1 MSPSHDRR
9 APSAVGRM
17 TVMVSRTALGGERT
31 GDRLG
36 VGKPTPDRKP
46 APSRGYTSATVPI
59 AVIAFDFDPLIRIAD
74 GLTVRWQTIAL
85 ATVVAL
91 CLTTAG
97 VLARRSG
104 LRPDDLLF
112 IVIGAVPGA
121 VVGGRI
127 GYALLV
133 PEAFAAGPLT
143 LFDPA
148 AGGLELGLAVLGG
161 IATGWVVAVLLGA
174 PPGAWAHLASIPLIA
189 AIAVGKLTMAL
200 GGSGQGRPFDGSW
213 ATAYLGPGPWVDPAA
228 TLPSHPSQIYE
239 GVGTVVVALLVLAAT
254 SLGAFRSR
262 DGSRLLIGIA
272 GWAIVRA
279 IVSTTWRDP
288 AVAGSLPAGGL
299 IAVAIAVGGLAGAS
313 VVSVWWPRRAR
324 AREAA
329 AQPVWPDPETRP
341 PF

>member
-1 MSPSHDRR
+1 V
-9 APSAVGRM
+9 SA
-17 TVMVSRTALGGERT
+17 SRHFG
-31 GDRLG
+31 
-36 VGKPTPDRKP
+36 
-46 APSRGYTSATVPI
+46 RGYTSATVPI
-59 AVIAFDFDPLIRIAD
+59 ATIAFDFDPLLRLAD

-85 ATVVAL
+85 ATVVAA
-91 CLTTAG
+91 CLATAG

-148 AGGLELGLAVLGG
+148 VGGLELGLAVVGG
-161 IATGWVVAVLLGA
+161 LASGWIVAILLGA
-174 PPGAWAHLASIPLIA
+174 PPGVWAHTATIPLLV
-189 AIAVGKLTMAL
+189 AIAGGKITMTL
-200 GGSGQGRPFDGSW
+200 GGSGQGRPFDSAW
-213 ATAYLGPGPWVDPAA
+213 STTYSGPGPWVDLAPA
-228 TLPSHPSQIYE
+228 LPSHPSQIYE
-239 GVGTVVVALLVLAAT
+239 GVGTVAVALLVLVAT
-254 SLGAFRSR
+254 SMGAFRSR
-262 DGSRLLIGIA
+262 DGSRLLAGVA
-272 GWAIVRA
+272 GWAVVRA

-288 AVAGSLPAGGL
+288 PVADSLPSGGL
-299 IAVAIAVGGLAGAS
+299 IAVLIAVVCIAGAMA
-313 VVSVWWPRRAR
+313 VSVWWPRRAR

-329 AQPVWPDPETRP
+329 AQPAWPDPETRP

>member
-1 MSPSHDRR
+1 
-9 APSAVGRM
+9 
-17 TVMVSRTALGGERT
+17 MVSRTALGGERP

-36 VGKPTPDRKP
+36 VGKPTPPQR
-46 APSRGYTSATVPI
+46 APNRGYTSATVPI
-59 AVIAFDFDPLIRIAD
+59 ATIAFDFDPLFRIAD

-85 ATVVAL
+85 ATVVAI
-91 CLTTAG
+91 CLVSAG
-97 VLARRSG
+97 VLARRSD

-133 PEAFAAGPLT
+133 PDAFGAGPLT

-148 AGGLELGLAVLGG
+148 IGGLELGLAVIGG
-161 IATGWVVAVLLGA
+161 IATGWVVAILLGA
-174 PPGAWAHLASIPLIA
+174 PPRAWAHVASIPLIA
-189 AIAVGKLTMAL
+189 AIAAGKLTMVL
-200 GGSGQGRPFDGSW
+200 GGSGQGRPFDGVF

-228 TLPSHPSQIYE
+228 WLPSHPAQVYE
-239 GVGTVVVALLVLAAT
+239 GVGALVVALLVLVAT

-262 DGSRLLIGIA
+262 DGSRLLIVIA
-272 GWAIVRA
+272 GWAVVRA

-288 AVAGSLPAGGL
+288 AGVGSLPLGGL
-299 IAVAIAVGGLAGAS
+299 IAVAIAVGCIAAAV
-313 VVSVWWPRRAR
+313 VVSVWWPRRTR
-324 AREAA
+324 ARETA
-329 AQPVWPDPETRP
+329 AQPAWPDPETRP

>member
-1 MSPSHDRR
+1 
-9 APSAVGRM
+9 
-17 TVMVSRTALGGERT
+17 
-31 GDRLG
+31 
-36 VGKPTPDRKP
+36 
-46 APSRGYTSATVPI
+46 VPI
-59 AVIAFDFDPLIRIAD
+59 ATIAFDFDPLIHFAD

-85 ATVVAL
+85 ATVVTL
-91 CLTTAG
+91 CLATAG

-112 IVIGAVPGA
+112 VVIGAVPGA
-121 VVGGRI
+121 IVGGRI

-148 AGGLELGLAVLGG
+148 VGGLELGLAVVGG
-161 IATGWVVAVLLGA
+161 IATGWVVAILLGA
-174 PPGAWAHLASIPLIA
+174 PPGAWAHLAGIPLIA
-189 AIAVGKLTMAL
+189 AIAAGKLTMAL
-200 GGSGQGRPFDGSW
+200 GGSGQGRPFEGTF

-228 TLPSHPSQIYE
+228 ALPSHPSQIYE
-239 GVGTVVVALLVLAAT
+239 GVGAAVVALLVVAAT
-254 SLGAFRSR
+254 GIGAFRSR
-262 DGSRLLIGIA
+262 DGSRLLVALA

-299 IAVAIAVGGLAGAS
+299 IAVA
-313 VVSVWWPRRAR
+313 VSVACILGVVAVSSLWPRRAR